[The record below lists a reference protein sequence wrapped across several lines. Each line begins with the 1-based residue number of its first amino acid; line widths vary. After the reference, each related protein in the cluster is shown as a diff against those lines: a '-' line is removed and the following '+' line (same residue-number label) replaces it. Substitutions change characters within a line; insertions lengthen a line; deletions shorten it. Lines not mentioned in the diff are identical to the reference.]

1 MIQFLDHGVATDV
14 ALNSYKCFRKP
25 HLTDMYV
32 CMHACIYIYVIH
44 KCSCGIYN
52 SSHLELLRA
61 IRNDTLW

>member
-32 CMHACIYIYVIH
+32 CMHACMYIYIYMLYINAVAGFTIH
-44 KCSCGIYN
+44 PIWN
-52 SSHLELLRA
+52 S
-61 IRNDTLW
+61 